1 MVKPTR
7 RSNRR
12 RHALTLPELEHSKA
26 AVLNSLW
33 VLSIAPIIQA
43 RYRRIHLL
51 VLLGAEVGSEPSRGP
66 SLSTAS

>member
-26 AVLNSLW
+26 AVLNSLGSFNRADHTNT
-33 VLSIAPIIQA
+33 LSTNSSAGIA
-43 RYRRIHLL
+43 R
-51 VLLGAEVGSEPSRGP
+51 SRGW
-66 SLSTAS
+66 L

>member
-12 RHALTLPELEHSKA
+12 RHALTLAELEHSKA
-26 AVLNSLW
+26 AVLNSLGS
-33 VLSIAPIIQA
+33 LQS
-43 RYRRIHLL
+43 RRSYKHAIDKFILL
-51 VLLGAEVGSEPSRGP
+51 VLLGAKVGSEPSRGP